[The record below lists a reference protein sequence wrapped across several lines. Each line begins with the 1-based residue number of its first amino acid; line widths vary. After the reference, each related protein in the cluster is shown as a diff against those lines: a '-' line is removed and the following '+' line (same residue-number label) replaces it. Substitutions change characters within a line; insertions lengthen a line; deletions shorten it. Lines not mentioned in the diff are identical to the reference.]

1 MKIGVNEVFSKS
13 YKGSSYTQVSLYT
26 VQTFLNFGGVVMGI
40 VVQKYGG
47 SSVATVEKI
56 TNIAKRVIERK
67 KAGDSMIVVVSA
79 MGKTTDG
86 LIGLAKSI
94 SDKPNKRELDALVA
108 TGEMVSSSLLSMA
121 INDMGHDAISL
132 NAYQISI
139 QTDGTYGKSLIQNIE
154 DKVLNKYIDQG
165 KIIIVAGFQGI
176 SDENEIT
183 TLGRGGSDTTA
194 VAIAAKMGGVCEI
207 YTDVDGIY
215 TVDPRIF
222 SDAKKLDEISY
233 EEMVELS
240 SLGAK
245 VMHSRSVEL
254 AQKYNI
260 PIYVGESCSDKKGTY
275 IREVNT
281 MENKPIT
288 GIAVSDA
295 DVSITLE
302 EINYDINMLSDI
314 FESIANK
321 KINIDMISQTA
332 PSDGKVSLSFTIPE
346 DELDECINILGSF
359 ADKKDMTVDR
369 DITKFSVVGIG
380 MKTTSGVASKIFK
393 LFKYNNI
400 QVKMITTSEIKIT
413 CAIKREDKSEAVNV
427 IAREFNL

>member
-1 MKIGVNEVFSKS
+1 
-13 YKGSSYTQVSLYT
+13 
-26 VQTFLNFGGVVMGI
+26 MGI

-67 KAGDSMIVVVSA
+67 EAGDSMIVVVSA

-86 LIGLAKSI
+86 LISLAKSI
-94 SDKPNKRELDALVA
+94 SDKPNKRELDALIA

-121 INDMGHDAISL
+121 INNMGHDAISL

-154 DKVLNKYIDQG
+154 DRVLNKYIDQG

-176 SDENEIT
+176 SDDNEIT

-194 VAIAAKMGGVCEI
+194 VAIAAKMEGVCEI

-275 IREVNT
+275 IREVNK

-302 EINYDINMLSDI
+302 DINYDINMLSDI

-332 PSDGKVSLSFTIPE
+332 PSNGKVSLSFTIPE
-346 DELDECINILGSF
+346 DEIDECINILGGF
-359 ADKKDMTVDR
+359 AEEKNITVDR

-380 MKTTSGVASKIFK
+380 MKTTSGVASKIFR
-393 LFKYNNI
+393 LFKENNI

-413 CAIKREDKSEAVNV
+413 CAIKREDKGEAVNV

>member
-1 MKIGVNEVFSKS
+1 MKIGINEVFLNS

-26 VQTFLNFGGVVMGI
+26 VQMFLNFGGVVMGI

-121 INDMGHDAISL
+121 INNMGHDAISL

-176 SDENEIT
+176 SGENEIT

-194 VAIAAKMGGVCEI
+194 VAIAAKMDGVCEI

-275 IREVNT
+275 IREVNK

-295 DVSITLE
+295 DISITLE
-302 EINYDINMLSDI
+302 DINYDINMLSDI

-332 PSDGKVSLSFTIPE
+332 PSNGKVSLSFTIPE

-359 ADKKDMTVDR
+359 ADKKDITVDR

-393 LFKYNNI
+393 LFKDNNI